1 MGSSAYVREFDTRG
15 EVNRIEGQFVKTI
28 SSISQN
34 RVHSPSAAAVING
47 QSQTFLI
54 VGQSRAEGR
63 PALSRVRATSAHSS
77 VRRSR
82 PVVGADDGWEA
93 GTNTRIQEILFAGSS
108 RLTDAFPH
116 LGARLLDVTV
126 RPVWGSRS
134 VAALCAWRN
143 RRIVQRMLAFRRF
156 LLISDI
162 HIGDALIAQSAL
174 AALRDFFPDAEVD
187 YAINKAVAPLIEGTP
202 DATRVLPIF
211 EGGALPSAADVAALR
226 DVVRTG
232 QYDLCVSFCASV
244 AQGDV
249 AGPHQPFVNL
259 LSYGAVIL
267 RDENDTSRINHFSY
281 EGYRFVRGVLGAV
294 AQPVREERFPG
305 TRTTYS
311 DAAIEGAARFAASV
325 GLSPTAPV
333 VMYNPDTASPFTLM
347 PFDAQAALLRE
358 IAARAPMATAIL
370 LGAGHTA
377 VGIGERLLAALPTG
391 LQGGVRIVPRSMPL
405 DAYAALIDF
414 ADVFVSGD
422 TGPLH
427 LAAARRYAR
436 SGGHQFRNRTAVLSF
451 FGATPPRMSGYDS
464 SRPGYLPANQD
475 APSFCYQAVSPC
487 RNVTC
492 VNKLFKACATP
503 RCFEHVDVNGIASH
517 AAAHLH
523 SLRLAGA

>member
-1 MGSSAYVREFDTRG
+1 M
-15 EVNRIEGQFVKTI
+15 
-28 SSISQN
+28 
-34 RVHSPSAAAVING
+34 
-47 QSQTFLI
+47 
-54 VGQSRAEGR
+54 
-63 PALSRVRATSAHSS
+63 
-77 VRRSR
+77 
-82 PVVGADDGWEA
+82 
-93 GTNTRIQEILFAGSS
+93 NTRIQEILFGGSS
-108 RLTDAFPH
+108 RLTDAFPDF
-116 LGARLLDVTV
+116 GARLLDVTV
-126 RPVWGSRS
+126 RPVWGSRP

-143 RRIVQRMLAFRRF
+143 RQIARRVRAFRRF

-162 HIGDALIAQSAL
+162 HIGDGVIAQCAL
-174 AALRDFFPDAEVD
+174 TALRDFFPNTEID
-187 YAINKAVAPLIEGTP
+187 YAVNKAVAPLIEGTP

-232 QYDLCVSFCASV
+232 QYDLCVSFCASM
-244 AQGDV
+244 AQRDV
-249 AGPHQPFVNL
+249 ASPRQPFVNFL
-259 LSYGAVIL
+259 THGAVIL
-267 RDENDTSRINHFSY
+267 RNENDTSRINHFCY
-281 EGYRFVRGVLGAV
+281 QGYRFVRGVLGAV
-294 AQPVREERFPG
+294 ARPVREERFPG

-311 DAAIEGAARFAASV
+311 NAAIEGAARFAASV

-333 VMYNPDTASPFTLM
+333 VMYNPDSASRFTLM

-358 IAARAPMATAIL
+358 IAARAPTATVIL

-377 VGIGERLLAALPTG
+377 AGIGERLLAALPTDV
-391 LQGGVRIVPRSMPL
+391 QGGVRIVPRSMPL

-414 ADVFVSGD
+414 ADVFVTGD

-427 LAAARRYAR
+427 LAAARRHAR
-436 SGGHQFRNRTAVLSF
+436 SGRYPFRNRTAVLSF

-492 VNKLFKACATP
+492 VNKLFKTCVTP
-503 RCFEHVDVNGIASH
+503 RCFEHVDVSGLATQ

-523 SLRLAGA
+523 SLRLPGAPDLERREQFGA

>member
-1 MGSSAYVREFDTRG
+1 M
-15 EVNRIEGQFVKTI
+15 
-28 SSISQN
+28 
-34 RVHSPSAAAVING
+34 
-47 QSQTFLI
+47 
-54 VGQSRAEGR
+54 
-63 PALSRVRATSAHSS
+63 
-77 VRRSR
+77 
-82 PVVGADDGWEA
+82 
-93 GTNTRIQEILFAGSS
+93 NTRIQEILFGGSS

-126 RPVWGSRS
+126 RPLWGSRS
-134 VAALCAWRN
+134 VAALSAWLN
-143 RRIVQRMLAFRRF
+143 RRAVRRIPAFRRF
-156 LLISDI
+156 LLVADI
-162 HIGDALIAQSAL
+162 HIGDAVIAQSAL
-174 AALRDFFPDAEVD
+174 TALRDFFPDAEID

-202 DATRVLPIF
+202 EATRVLPIF
-211 EGGALPSAADVAALR
+211 GGGMLPTAADVAALR
-226 DVVRTG
+226 DVIRTG
-232 QYDLCVSFCASV
+232 QYDLCVSFCASM
-244 AQGDV
+244 ARGDV
-249 AGPHQPFVNL
+249 AGPRQPFVNL
-259 LSYGAVIL
+259 LSYGAAIL

-294 AQPVREERFPG
+294 AQPVREEHFPG

-333 VMYNPDTASPFTLM
+333 LMYNPDTASPFTLM
-347 PFDAQAALLRE
+347 PFDAQAALLCE
-358 IAARAPMATAIL
+358 IAARAPAATAIL

-377 VGIGERLLAALPTG
+377 RGIGERLLVALPTAA
-391 LQGGVRIVPRSMPL
+391 QGGVHIVPQSMPL

-414 ADVFVSGD
+414 ADAFVTGD

-436 SGGHQFRNRTAVLSF
+436 SGCHRFRNRTAVLSF

-464 SRPGYLPANQD
+464 SRPGYLPASQD

-492 VNKLFKACATP
+492 VNKLFKTCATP
-503 RCFEHVDVNGIASH
+503 RCFDHVDVDGLASQ

-523 SLRLAGA
+523 SLRLPCA